1 MSLMGQSRRF
11 DRVPTTSATPLQAD
25 IVTVRR
31 HVSKVPRTEVSIPSA
46 ATVASEARHGGVRL
60 APPLALDLN
69 EVDDLGPSASKL
81 SEIGYV

>member
-1 MSLMGQSRRF
+1 M
-11 DRVPTTSATPLQAD
+11 
-25 IVTVRR
+25 
-31 HVSKVPRTEVSIPSA
+31 EVSIPSA

-81 SEIGYV
+81 SEIGANRQANHSRQIVFTQPGSIADIRPRT